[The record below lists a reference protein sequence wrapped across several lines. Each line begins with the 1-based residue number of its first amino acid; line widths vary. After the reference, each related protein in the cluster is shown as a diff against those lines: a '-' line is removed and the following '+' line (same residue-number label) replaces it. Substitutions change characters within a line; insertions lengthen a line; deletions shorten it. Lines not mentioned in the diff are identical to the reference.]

1 MFTSDDFWKVDLRAG
16 TVVKA
21 EAFPEAIKPAL
32 KLWIDLGEIGIKQ
45 SSAQIIDYYHPE
57 TILGKQVICVTNLP
71 PKRIAG
77 FRSEVL
83 VTGLSDA
90 NGKIVL
96 CTVDKPV
103 PNGSRLH

>member
-1 MFTSDDFWKVDLRAG
+1 MLTSDDFWKVDVRAG

-21 EAFPEAIKPAL
+21 ETFPQARKPAL

-45 SSAQIIDYYHPE
+45 SSAQITDYYDPE
-57 TILGKQVICVTNLP
+57 TILGRQVICVTNLP
-71 PKRIAG
+71 PKQIAG

-83 VTGLSDA
+83 VTGLNDGT
-90 NGKIVL
+90 GKIVL